1 MFSVEW
7 VEVIEKRVQVIV
19 QRVVISSVIE
29 ACLILKMNSV
39 WRLVGDFS

>member
-19 QRVVISSVIE
+19 QRVVISSAIE
-29 ACLILKMNSV
+29 VYLILKIN
-39 WRLVGDFS
+39 